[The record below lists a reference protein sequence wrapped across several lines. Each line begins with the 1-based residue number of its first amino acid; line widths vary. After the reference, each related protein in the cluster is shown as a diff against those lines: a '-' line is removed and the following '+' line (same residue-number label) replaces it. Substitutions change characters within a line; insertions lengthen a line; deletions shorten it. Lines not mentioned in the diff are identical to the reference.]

1 MLFSKLK
8 IGLKSVDKQLVGEEY
23 AQIYRSEVV
32 NRTKRTII
40 AHMNLYISKS
50 QISLLVP
57 VISTIQ
63 QLLTSLWV
71 IEVSSADQKKRRRGT
86 EM

>member
-1 MLFSKLK
+1 MLFSKVK

>member
-1 MLFSKLK
+1 MLFSKVK

-40 AHMNLYISKS
+40 AYMNLYISKS

>member
-1 MLFSKLK
+1 MLFSKVK

-40 AHMNLYISKS
+40 AYMNLYISKS
-50 QISLLVP
+50 QMSLLVP

-63 QLLTSLWV
+63 QLLTS
-71 IEVSSADQKKRRRGT
+71 
-86 EM
+86 

>member
-40 AHMNLYISKS
+40 AYMNLYISKS